1 MEAVRLH
8 ENGIPVKDIDE
19 AMLEFGMPM
28 GPMRLLDEI
37 GSMWPR
43 MSPKHSPPPSQ
54 IVFPQ
59 SRCARQM
66 VAVGHLGKKTGQG
79 FYRYENGKEI
89 QLGGHADLP
98 RHESI
103 QTNLALLIS
112 QEAMR
117 CLKEGI
123 ARNADDID
131 LAMVLGT
138 GYPPFRGGPITFARD
153 TGIIDY

>member
-1 MEAVRLH
+1 VAAHVAKTLAAAFPDR
-8 ENGIPVKDIDE
+8 
-19 AMLEFGMPM
+19 
-28 GPMRLLDEI
+28 
-37 GSMWPR
+37 
-43 MSPKHSPPPSQ
+43 
-54 IVFPQ
+54 FPQ
-59 SRCARQM
+59 SHALDQM
-66 VAVGHLGKKTGQG
+66 VAVGHLGKKAGLG

-89 QLGGHADLP
+89 LATTHSDLP
-98 RHESI
+98 KHESI

-117 CLKEGI
+117 CLKEGV
-123 ARNADDID
+123 ARSADDID